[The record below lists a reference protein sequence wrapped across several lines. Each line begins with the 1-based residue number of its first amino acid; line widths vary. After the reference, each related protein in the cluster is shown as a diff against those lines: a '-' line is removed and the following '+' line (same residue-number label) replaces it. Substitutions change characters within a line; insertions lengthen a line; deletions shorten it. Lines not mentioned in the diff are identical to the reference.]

1 MRQLFLVKINV
12 VTGIT
17 GVLDIALG
25 LSRKFDGYI
34 PGLLQTTDGSSS
46 VWRILRIFALHVF
59 TVEILFLYPQ
69 MKIRYLLLSA
79 AMSIALITACADSGA
94 RTDYAAFVN
103 PLTGSGGHGH
113 VFVGASVPH
122 GMVQLGPDNNSTGWD
137 WCSGYHDSDST
148 IIGFAHTHL
157 SGTGIAD
164 LGDVIF
170 MPVTGVSVDDG
181 VLQNDK
187 YVSTFSKSNELV
199 VPGYYSVVLDRTGI
213 TAELTASDRVGFHR
227 YTYPDSANA
236 LLVID
241 LANGAKSL
249 ESRKGVTGSDVEMA
263 DSVTVRGFRSSDE
276 WAHDHKVYFCAE
288 FSRPIL
294 SFDIVRDGC
303 AIKALLDFGP
313 LDRPLEVRTGISY
326 TSVEGAAGNLASEGR
341 RADFDTMRGESY
353 SRWNKAL
360 SVIDFE
366 AAEETKRIFYTA
378 LYHTMIAPSLFD
390 DSDGMYRGADGNIH
404 RADVFRPYTVFSLW
418 DTYRAVHPL
427 YTLIDSRVSD
437 YINSLIDISARQK
450 SLPVWHLVGNETNCM
465 VGIHSVPVIADACL
479 KHVPGIDIKA
489 AYREV
494 ARIDSM
500 QSAGLEYVRQ
510 TGYIPSDKVPWS
522 VARGLEYCIDYYS
535 AAGLAAAV
543 GRQDDYKRYMAHAGA
558 YRHYFDSVT
567 GFMRGKLADGS
578 RRSGFDPSHSLHLE
592 DDYVEGNAWQYTWL
606 VPHDPE
612 GLIALM
618 GGKQRFEQKLD
629 SLFSVS
635 SELNEGA
642 SADITGMIGQYAHG
656 NEPGHH
662 IIYLY
667 SYVDREDKMADRLR
681 QVCDMFYTTGAD
693 GLIGNEDCGQMSA
706 WYIFTSLGFYP
717 VNPVDGT
724 FVLGSPLADRETL
737 HLANGKEFT
746 VIVHDNS
753 ADNRYISSVTL
764 NRKPYDS
771 PMIRYDDIMAGGIL
785 EIVMADTPRQNVKVT
800 NPRKA
805 NGVPGVKHMSV
816 TD

>member
-1 MRQLFLVKINV
+1 MGNGVRLVYVCAVVAALV
-12 VTGIT
+12 VTSGC
-17 GVLDIALG
+17 GV
-25 LSRKFDGYI
+25 
-34 PGLLQTTDGSSS
+34 
-46 VWRILRIFALHVF
+46 
-59 TVEILFLYPQ
+59 
-69 MKIRYLLLSA
+69 
-79 AMSIALITACADSGA
+79 A
-94 RTDYAAFVN
+94 REGDVTER
-103 PLTGSGGHGH
+103 LTQYVDPFIGTGGHGH
-113 VFVGASVPH
+113 VFLGANVPF
-122 GMVQLGPDNNSTGWD
+122 GFVQLGPSQEVKGWD

-326 TSVEGAAGNLASEGR
+326 ASVEGAAGNLASEGR

-494 ARIDSM
+494 ARIHSM

-656 NEPGHH
+656 NEPSHH
-662 IIYLY
+662 VIHLY
-667 SYVDREDKMADRLR
+667 NYVNRPWRTQELVDSVYRSQYANN
-681 QVCDMFYTTGAD
+681 VD
-693 GLIGNEDCGQMSA
+693 GLSGNEDCGQMSA
-706 WYIFTSLGFYP
+706 WYILNSMGFYQVCPGKP
-717 VNPVDGT
+717 VYSIGRPAFDKAVINLPDEKT
-724 FVLGSPLADRETL
+724 FSIVVKNNSKSNKYIESVSM
-737 HLANGKEFT
+737 NGKPLDTPFFGHQD
-746 VIVHDNS
+746 IV
-753 ADNRYISSVTL
+753 
-764 NRKPYDS
+764 
-771 PMIRYDDIMAGGIL
+771 AGGIM
-785 EIVMADTPRQNVKVT
+785 EIKM
-800 NPRKA
+800 
-805 NGVPGVKHMSV
+805 
-816 TD
+816 TDHPTQWGSNNSSQ